1 MRFLKSVLWVYLV
14 SQNVPANCDARRR
27 AEHLTSYQCEC
38 VQYANKQ
45 WWGRPHKLNCTQQ
58 ATDFVAPTFFDTCS
72 KKTLPLV
79 EITVSAGPRARCEA
93 SWPTTHHSHVQH
105 ARLTRWRCGVIRCN
119 EDR

>member
-1 MRFLKSVLWVYLV
+1 MRVRTV
-14 SQNVPANCDARRR
+14 RRQ
-27 AEHLTSYQCEC
+27 A
-38 VQYANKQ
+38 V

-119 EDR
+119 EDRYYQTLLSAACPPHSLLFFSFAY